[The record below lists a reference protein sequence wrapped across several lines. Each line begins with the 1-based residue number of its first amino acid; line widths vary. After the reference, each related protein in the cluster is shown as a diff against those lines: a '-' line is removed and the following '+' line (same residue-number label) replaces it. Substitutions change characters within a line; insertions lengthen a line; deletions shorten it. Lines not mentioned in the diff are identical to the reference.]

1 MTLFAQLREFTV
13 RLGSQEYESVCVYVR
28 AHTCMCD
35 FSTIPSVLIQ
45 AEAALIEEMEDLN
58 FPVWREEQ
66 SSNL

>member
-1 MTLFAQLREFTV
+1 MTLFAQLKEFTV
-13 RLGSQEYESVCVYVR
+13 RLGSQEYDSVCVCVC
-28 AHTCMCD
+28 AHTRMCN